1 MWAHNSLCTN
11 HIATFGSEAQKR
23 RYLPRLASGEVL
35 GAWGLTEPG
44 SGSDAAALRTRAE
57 WRDGEWVLNGSKA
70 FFTNAS
76 VGGIAVVLA
85 RTDPGQR
92 SRGISAF
99 ILERGT
105 PGFRAGQPYRKLG
118 LHASDTAELIF
129 EDARVPATGLLG
141 ERGMGFVQAMQVLEG
156 GRIAMAAM
164 AVGIAD
170 AALGQSV
177 KYMNQRTAFGRTLAE
192 FNGLQGMLADVATE
206 VEVARLLTLRAA
218 YLKDA
223 GRPARHAAAMAK
235 LFASETA
242 MKVASKAVQIHGG
255 AGYITEFPVERI
267 FRDAKLTEIG
277 EGAAERQ
284 RLVIPRRGTG
294 PDPRR
299 VAAVFRDPGLFP
311 WGGVVETVEFGL
323 GLGGSAAARRRAIAT
338 EPLPPLGLKGF
349 AEKYPR
355 ELSGGM
361 KQRVAIGRALAIDTK
376 ILLMDEPFG
385 ALDEQT
391 RVLMGEWLLDIWRR
405 TRKTVIFVTHSLHEA
420 LFLSTRIAVMTARPG
435 RIKSVLDLP
444 LDYPRSMESPEL
456 VALRAKL
463 WGEIR
468 EESLRAMQ

>member
-1 MWAHNSLCTN
+1 MDFDLTDDQKRLRQVAREFAEGELGNTIAPYDERQTFPHEIVKKLGPLGFLGVLVADEYGGAGLDYVSYALIVEELCRGDASVGITMWAHNSLCTN

-70 FFTNAS
+70 FITNAS

-242 MKVASKAVQIHGG
+242 MKAASKAVQIHGG

-277 EGAAERQ
+277 EGTSEIQ
-284 RLVIPRRGTG
+284 RLVI
-294 PDPRR
+294 
-299 VAAVFRDPGLFP
+299 
-311 WGGVVETVEFGL
+311 
-323 GLGGSAAARRRAIAT
+323 AREI
-338 EPLPPLGLKGF
+338 LQ
-349 AEKYPR
+349 
-355 ELSGGM
+355 LS
-361 KQRVAIGRALAIDTK
+361 
-376 ILLMDEPFG
+376 
-385 ALDEQT
+385 
-391 RVLMGEWLLDIWRR
+391 
-405 TRKTVIFVTHSLHEA
+405 
-420 LFLSTRIAVMTARPG
+420 
-435 RIKSVLDLP
+435 
-444 LDYPRSMESPEL
+444 
-456 VALRAKL
+456 
-463 WGEIR
+463 
-468 EESLRAMQ
+468 